1 VSLAERTDALN
12 RHADALVALA
22 EVLELAGSE
31 DEARGFLNEALA
43 LYERKG
49 NVAAARRAR
58 RRLPI
63 AGVAP

>member
-1 VSLAERTDALN
+1 VSLVERTDALN

-31 DEARGFLNEALA
+31 DEGREYLKQALA

-49 NVAAARRAR
+49 NVAAARLAR
-58 RRLPI
+58 LRLPI